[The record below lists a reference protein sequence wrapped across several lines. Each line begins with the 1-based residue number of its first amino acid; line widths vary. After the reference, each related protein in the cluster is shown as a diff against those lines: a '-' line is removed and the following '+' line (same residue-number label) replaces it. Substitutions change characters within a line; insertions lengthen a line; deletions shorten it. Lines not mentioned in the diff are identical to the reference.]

1 MEKCNKDEKVC
12 LEELKEAYG
21 LLREK
26 HNLPEFDEL
35 NKDFSIE
42 KISEYETT
50 LLLKEI
56 RRFMFDKFSNY
67 MRFLEGLLN
76 PVNASVFTFS
86 VLKTLNSDNK
96 KVVENI
102 YKKLMKIELELM
114 AVDIEYDEIKEVE
127 FIKGSY
133 GIWNEIKK
141 EWIQIIDSVKKNW
154 DNKIEGN
161 SKCYF
166 G

>member
-1 MEKCNKDEKVC
+1 MDNKDDGVC
-12 LEELKEAYG
+12 LEELKKSYAI
-21 LLREK
+21 LREK

-35 NKDFSIE
+35 NRDFSIE
-42 KISEYETT
+42 KISEYETE

-76 PVNASVFTFS
+76 PVNASIFTFS
-86 VLKTLNSDNK
+86 VLKSLNSDDK
-96 KVVENI
+96 KIIEEI

-114 AVDIEYDEIKEVE
+114 AVDIDYNEDKEVE
-127 FIKGSY
+127 FIKESY
-133 GIWNEIKK
+133 KIWHEIKK
-141 EWIQIIDSVKKNW
+141 GWKQTIDSVKKNW
-154 DNKIEGN
+154 DNKIEEN
-161 SKCYF
+161 NKAYF